1 MHNAS
6 YVLKRQMQLRQN
18 YGSRTASLLL
28 LMLLYKKSKA
38 SNDNWMTKHVVILI
52 RDTQL
57 KLFFAARNCR
67 NVIGQQRQV
76 SEWCRSSWGR
86 VLDID
91 YLQSIN
97 QWIDQSMNQWIN
109 GLINQ
114 STNQWMNQSI
124 DQSINQ
130 STLITYNMTHS
141 QSIDRAIDRLTDGST
156 PAYIDMQYLVHVTMT
171 NCCLTVCLTSQC
183 WNWYV
188 HI

>member
-97 QWIDQSMNQWIN
+97 ESINQWIN

>member
-1 MHNAS
+1 
-6 YVLKRQMQLRQN
+6 
-18 YGSRTASLLL
+18 
-28 LMLLYKKSKA
+28 
-38 SNDNWMTKHVVILI
+38 MT
-52 RDTQL
+52 TEWPSMSSSS
-57 KLFFAARNCR
+57 
-67 NVIGQQRQV
+67 
-76 SEWCRSSWGR
+76 SEIRSSSCSSQLVTAGMS
-86 VLDID
+86 LDSSVKSVNDVAPAEDEFLTLIT
-91 YLQSIN
+91 YNQSMN

-130 STLITYNMTHS
+130 STLITYNMTHN
-141 QSIDRAIDRLTDGST
+141 QSIDRSIDRLTDWLT

-188 HI
+188 HISI